1 MACIMNRRGKL
12 LKLVDGLWSV
22 CMNSVWII
30 IIIIVKATTYG
41 VTALSHQSL
50 TLVHKFSQE
59 LKEDRVIASIVQ
71 IEALCYKVVVYH

>member
-30 IIIIVKATTYG
+30 IIIIIVKATTY
-41 VTALSHQSL
+41 
-50 TLVHKFSQE
+50 
-59 LKEDRVIASIVQ
+59 
-71 IEALCYKVVVYH
+71 